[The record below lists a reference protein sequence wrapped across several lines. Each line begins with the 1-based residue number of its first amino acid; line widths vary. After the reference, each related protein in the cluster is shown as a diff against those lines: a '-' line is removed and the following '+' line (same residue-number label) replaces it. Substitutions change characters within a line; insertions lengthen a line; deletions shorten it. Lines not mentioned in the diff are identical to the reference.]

1 MTTDLIRLQ
10 NDPDLRVR
18 TQLAFSLGEAS
29 NETLSALVKAQPS
42 NKNLLI
48 AALSSSPRHPE
59 AANWQKALKSPSQAS
74 SAPTLQIITNHNPDR
89 DKVVKAYA
97 GVSKLNGDPA
107 KGHTLY
113 LAACSACHRLKN
125 EGNEIG
131 PDLGTV
137 AAKPDE
143 QLLEA
148 ILDPNRAVEQRYLTH
163 TIRTKDGKDHTG
175 LLAEETANSLTLKL
189 GVTSEVILRAD
200 IVKSTPGTQSLMP
213 AGLESV
219 LKPQDIADILAWV
232 RAK

>member
-1 MTTDLIRLQ
+1 M
-10 NDPDLRVR
+10 
-18 TQLAFSLGEAS
+18 
-29 NETLSALVKAQPS
+29 
-42 NKNLLI
+42 
-48 AALSSSPRHPE
+48 
-59 AANWQKALKSPSQAS
+59 
-74 SAPTLQIITNHNPDR
+74 
-89 DKVVKAYA
+89 
-97 GVSKLNGDPA
+97 
-107 KGHTLY
+107 Y

-175 LLAEETANSLTLKL
+175 LLAEETANSVTLKL
-189 GVTSEVILRAD
+189 GAATEVLLRTD

-219 LKPQDIADILAWV
+219 LKPQDIADILAWM
-232 RAK
+232 RSK